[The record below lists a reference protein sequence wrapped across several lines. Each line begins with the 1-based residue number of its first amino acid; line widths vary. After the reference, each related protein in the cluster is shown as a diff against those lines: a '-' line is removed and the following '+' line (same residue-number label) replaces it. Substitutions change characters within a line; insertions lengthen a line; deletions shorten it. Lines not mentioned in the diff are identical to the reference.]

1 MDSRVYIIGRDE
13 VPGRMRL
20 AAGEKLRVTLV
31 VPEGV
36 SCSLAVEIDF
46 DGPGAEL
53 DLAGAYT
60 CSGDQK
66 VELDVN
72 LHHDAGGCVSR
83 QLFKGIVSGNARA
96 AFHGLVYVAPDAQKT
111 KALQEN
117 HSILL
122 SESARVESQPQLE
135 IYADD
140 VECSHGATVGSLD
153 PEQQFYMRS
162 RGIPEDEARRLQTE
176 AFLAP
181 VLNRLP

>member
-1 MDSRVYIIGRDE
+1 MNKVYIIGRDE
-13 VPGRMRL
+13 LPAHISLG
-20 AAGEKLRVTLV
+20 AGESLSITLI
-31 VPEGV
+31 VPDGV
-36 SCSLAVEIDF
+36 SCSVPLQIDL

-66 VELDVN
+66 VDINVN
-72 LHHDAGGCVSR
+72 LRHNVGGCTSS
-83 QLFKGIVSGNARA
+83 QLFKGIVSGHSKA

-111 KALQEN
+111 KAIQAN
-117 HSILL
+117 HSIILD
-122 SESARVESQPQLE
+122 ETARVESQPQLE

-153 PEQQFYMRS
+153 IDQQFYMRS
-162 RGIPEDEARRLQTE
+162 RGIPESEARRLQME

-181 VLNRLP
+181 ILNRIK